1 MSPILRSSKARKPP
15 TAQPVPLTSQGS
27 QFVGFQT
34 QQRAEDFLSPMQRQV
49 AAWSDIQGTLLSPA
63 AAASIRAR
71 PPTAANC
78 PTAPPPAASATRSTA
93 HPPPASSAAT
103 TAFYPVPSCL
113 YFESQLMT
121 DSLAIRVATVLILVP
136 FSVQSKICKIDSIKY

>member
-1 MSPILRSSKARKPP
+1 MILKFARTIVSFTRSMADWYRHRRR
-15 TAQPVPLTSQGS
+15 QPVPNAR
-27 QFVGFQT
+27 QT
-34 QQRAEDFLSPMQRQV
+34 VSES
-49 AAWSDIQGTLLSPA
+49 SSLLGLIS
-63 AAASIRAR
+63 SIAVRGV
-71 PPTAANC
+71 P
-78 PTAPPPAASATRSTA
+78 S
-93 HPPPASSAAT
+93 